1 MGVFCPPWTRIL
13 YYYDYYYLKIG
24 YNAVFVVHVA
34 DDRSGVDKT
43 KKPPDGLVRHDGYI
57 TEAGTYY

>member
-1 MGVFCPPWTRIL
+1 MPFLSSMLR
-13 YYYDYYYLKIG
+13 
-24 YNAVFVVHVA
+24 

-57 TEAGTYY
+57 TEAGIYC